1 MALQSRPQH
10 AAAALTRLGGL
21 VDDVW
26 AAAGD
31 KSADY
36 NWYTKRALL
45 AGVYGTT
52 ELYMLTGGL
61 PGFCEGIAR
70 ASLGLGTCHM
80 GGG

>member
-61 PGFCEGIAR
+61 PGFC
-70 ASLGLGTCHM
+70 
-80 GGG
+80 